1 MRVERRRIM
10 EKSLVGNIDLSRG
23 CTREPVEVEETMAS
37 SKAILAEM

>member
-1 MRVERRRIM
+1 M